1 MFNLYARLILHEGLN
16 RLERGRRRQTLV
28 PDFLISMSDPVEG
41 IKRRLADLKVINC
54 CPSRYTA
61 GVEQKGVDKRAVIQQ
76 SEYRKK
82 ARDVD
87 RDHVGTPDG
96 QEGPVLRHLNQYR
109 DILGLVV
116 RAWGE
121 GSEDLHN
128 LLRNI
133 ALSRL
138 SAIGL
143 ARGRPGSE
151 EELAVIVGQVRRRLS
166 VAAIRANSTC
176 LLSRLSLIGEEAR
189 RTADRRWR

>member
-1 MFNLYARLILHEGLN
+1 ML
-16 RLERGRRRQTLV
+16 
-28 PDFLISMSDPVEG
+28 
-41 IKRRLADLKVINC
+41 
-54 CPSRYTA
+54 PSRYTA
-61 GVEQKGVDKRAVIQQ
+61 GVKQKGVDKRAGLLE

-96 QEGPVLRHLNQYR
+96 QEGPVLRHLNQYG
-109 DILGLVV
+109 DVLGLVV
-116 RAWGE
+116 EAWGE

-128 LLRNI
+128 LLRTI

-189 RTADRRWR
+189 RAADRRGWRHSEEEIMRKEREAQWLGQVRSHGVQHRGEFCLL